1 MDAAHAS
8 LTVTFDKIRDIVERD
23 FGSDC
28 RLYVLIADQ
37 AYVAACHT
45 FDRAAIGNLLF
56 EWLQKEGYISIESQM
71 KSGGGQVC

>member
-1 MDAAHAS
+1 MDAATANF
-8 LTVTFDKIRDIVERD
+8 TVTLDKIRDVIERD

-37 AYVAACHT
+37 TYVAAGHT

-56 EWLQKEGYISIESQM
+56 EWLQREGYIAIEQ
-71 KSGGGQVC
+71 KLNQGPVC